1 VTPGHGGSALSS
13 NPGSEEMS
21 RGYQEYLVPAMFAP
35 LADRVAEMVEAG
47 PGDRVL
53 DVACGTGALSRALA
67 HRVGRSGRVV
77 ALDHTAAML
86 EVAASQPAPGG
97 VEIEFVQG
105 SAEQLPFADGEFSL
119 VTCQQGLQFIPDRVT
134 ALAEFRR
141 VLGPAGRA
149 GIACWSDLAA
159 SAGFSALAEGLAEQI
174 GPEAG
179 RMMAAPFALSDPAEL
194 RSLLE
199 QAGFSAVVV
208 EIERIAASFAD
219 AGNFV
224 QRALA
229 AGPIMTIFRS
239 ASASQRQGVVDHV
252 AAVLGPLRDDDTVTF
267 EMPSLVAVARC

>member
-1 VTPGHGGSALSS
+1 MTPGHGGSALS
-13 NPGSEEMS
+13 PDAGSEEMS

-35 LADRVAEMVEAG
+35 LAERVAEMVEAG

-67 HRVGRSGRVV
+67 QRVGRSGRVV
-77 ALDHTAAML
+77 GLDHTAAML
-86 EVAASQPAPGG
+86 EVAAGQPAPGG
-97 VEIEFVQG
+97 AEIEFVQG

-119 VTCQQGLQFIPDRVT
+119 VTCQQGLQFVPDRVP

-179 RMMAAPFALSDPAEL
+179 RMMAASFALSDPAEL

-208 EIERIAASFAD
+208 EIERIAASFTD

-224 QRALA
+224 QRALS

-252 AAVLGPLRDDDTVTF
+252 AGVLDPLRDGDTVTF